1 MTRVCQ
7 ARRRTWCRRRNQ
19 CSVLDNQRKDYASR
33 NTSYLGEYQ
42 DPEMENNEAGDD
54 GFLGDLPDEE
64 LEDWEIVES
73 EAQEAMAAMHT
84 AKRTLKEARQR
95 QSNVRLSRQYFRTNA
110 GGTGN
115 KSRELHKPRDDSKI
129 HCLRCGVLGHI
140 VANCP
145 QPAQAAKAAEEV
157 TATSSFIC
165 FNDCV
170 EEMELSMTANLED
183 QSFAMG
189 ISTTE
194 AMNQGKAVI
203 DGGATRTLASCAAME
218 AIMDLNAK
226 RFGHNGLLKV
236 DKENC
241 PIFGFGNGSTNKCTA
256 TVQLAIRADEKPGAL
271 TVHCLD
277 QGAGPLL
284 LSVDTL
290 RRLKA
295 VIDFESD
302 LMCFRSLDDKKL
314 IPVER
319 SQTGHQLLPLTE
331 DIFKDSLAA
340 TCAVPSLK
348 DLVQKQA

>member
-64 LEDWEIVES
+64 LEDWEIAES

-165 FNDCV
+165 FND
-170 EEMELSMTANLED
+170 
-183 QSFAMG
+183 
-189 ISTTE
+189 
-194 AMNQGKAVI
+194 
-203 DGGATRTLASCAAME
+203 
-218 AIMDLNAK
+218 
-226 RFGHNGLLKV
+226 
-236 DKENC
+236 
-241 PIFGFGNGSTNKCTA
+241 
-256 TVQLAIRADEKPGAL
+256 
-271 TVHCLD
+271 
-277 QGAGPLL
+277 
-284 LSVDTL
+284 
-290 RRLKA
+290 
-295 VIDFESD
+295 
-302 LMCFRSLDDKKL
+302 
-314 IPVER
+314 
-319 SQTGHQLLPLTE
+319 
-331 DIFKDSLAA
+331 
-340 TCAVPSLK
+340 
-348 DLVQKQA
+348 